1 MAQKI
6 DKLFIMPIDGS
17 ANALKALDYTGRLF
31 NNGQRIDAHLLYVIP
46 ALPPI
51 LVEESQYNRKTAAM
65 LKKMEDKYIS
75 MAKAA
80 LAEGRQRLQELGF
93 EQDRVTTTIHSRAMG
108 VAQDICGWAEKKS
121 ADAIVMSSRGTGRL
135 HSFFM
140 GATATKVIDASA
152 FCPVWIITG
161 KVTEQGVLIAVDRS
175 EEAMRAVDHAGFILS
190 AVDHPVTLFYSQR
203 NLTSFVPRQVADS
216 APDLERLWQDRVGKA
231 IAPVMEKARHM
242 LIDAGVAESRITV
255 RAAEGTR
262 SAAADIIKT
271 ARQLRCGTIIV
282 GRRGSTGKSAFRM
295 GSVSRNVME
304 GAENTAVWIVPG

>member
-1 MAQKI
+1 MASKI
-6 DKLFIMPIDGS
+6 SKLFIMPIDGS
-17 ANALKALDYTGRLF
+17 ANALKALDYFGRF
-31 NNGQRIDAHLLYVIP
+31 FGNGQRIDVHLLYVIP

-51 LVEESQYNRKTAAM
+51 LVEESQHNRETAAM

-75 MAKAA
+75 MAKTA

-93 EQDRVTTTIHSRAMG
+93 EQDRVITTIHSHAMG

-121 ADAIVMSSRGTGRL
+121 ADAIVMSSRGRGRL
-135 HSFFM
+135 QSFFM
-140 GATATKVIDASA
+140 GATTTKVIDASA
-152 FCPVWIITG
+152 LCPVWIITG
-161 KVTEQGVLIAVDRS
+161 KVTDQSVLIAVDRS

-190 AVDHPVTLFYSQR
+190 GGDHAVTLFYSQR

-216 APDLERLWQDRVGKA
+216 APGLERFWQDRVGKA
-231 IAPVMEKARHM
+231 IAPVMEKARRM
-242 LIDAGVAESRITV
+242 LIDAGVSESRITV

-271 ARQLRCGTIIV
+271 ARQLQCGTIIL
-282 GRRGSTGKSAFRM
+282 GRRGSTGQSAFRM

-304 GAENTAVWIVPG
+304 GSENTAVWIVP